1 MNLIKIFSN
10 WGRSCLFEKA
20 GFPCAINSSSVNHAS
35 FIESNVLLASSL
47 EVSYFSFNY
56 LINSFEVPGKKKK
69 EKKIQDQLQIDVFL
83 IVLNDIQSL
92 LTLK

>member
-1 MNLIKIFSN
+1 MRKEIEEMEKKKKKTMNLIKIFSN

-47 EVSYFSFNY
+47 EVSYFH
-56 LINSFEVPGKKKK
+56 LI
-69 EKKIQDQLQIDVFL
+69 I
-83 IVLNDIQSL
+83 
-92 LTLK
+92 